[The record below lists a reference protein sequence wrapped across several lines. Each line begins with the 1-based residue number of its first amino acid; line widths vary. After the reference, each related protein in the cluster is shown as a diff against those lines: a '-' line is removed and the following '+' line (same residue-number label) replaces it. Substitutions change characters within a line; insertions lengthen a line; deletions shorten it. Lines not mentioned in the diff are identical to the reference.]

1 MAARPQQSFGP
12 YHLIDRVSVG
22 GMAEVFQARFEET
35 GSVVAI
41 KRILP
46 NVAEDEEFIE
56 LFHDEATIASQ
67 LDHPNI
73 TKIYDVGQVDGSHYI
88 ALEFVDGKPLRTLI
102 DRAHANGQTL
112 PVETMVYVIRE
123 VSRGLAYAH
132 DRKNVHGQPLNI
144 VHRDVSPQN
153 ILISYDGRVKLI
165 DFGIAKAAG
174 KITRTQAGMIK
185 GKVGY
190 MSPEQV
196 LGGNID
202 RRADIYALGI
212 CLWEALTAVRLY
224 DGNNELAVMNKIR
237 SETVLPPSR
246 QNPRIPAGVDP
257 IVLKALAKDP
267 NQRYATA
274 TDFEADLRTFAG
286 TLRPADASAL
296 AGLMRQMFPAEATRA
311 SQENNGMSEKG
322 SDLDV
327 FDGLAKKSNRPSAPT
342 SGPSSGARA
351 PALPPPSKKTLLGLP
366 PPLPPGPAGARPSG
380 PPGAPP
386 SLRSGPPGPPP
397 SLRSGAPPGPPPSR
411 APSIPG
417 PPPSRAPGLP
427 PPPRTPSGS
436 PGPLPPKP
444 PPAAAAAVDMDW
456 DDEDEKTAIFDKQGE
471 EPSQQ
476 LLKPGPAPAA
486 GVPSQRLGGAA
497 ALLGPSGNT
506 APPGSL
512 PSPGPQP
519 LPSAPPGVGF
529 PSGPQSMP
537 GQHMPQSMPPS
548 MQPMPAPMQYPAA
561 APSGG
566 AGRMVLLAA
575 AAILAIGLIAAM
587 VVFFIPRNGTV
598 IVTVAGP
605 GNKSVDTVQVF
616 VDGTKRCDT
625 SPCKV
630 TELKTGTHMIKV
642 SAAGY
647 QATAD
652 QAVKVQTGEDAV
664 LNVTL
669 SRASEGTGIRVS
681 ADTIGAVRLAVD
693 GNEVGALPQELKDL
707 TPGEHVLKITGER
720 YETWEKR
727 ITVEE
732 GKVQTIEPKLKVV
745 KGLAT
750 IKAGNGALGARVL
763 LVSGNERRPVPKLP
777 IKIDITTDKP
787 WSIIATRA
795 GFEDFKQDI
804 TFQDGKA
811 EESFVVEMY
820 EKGKKPPPKPPTG
833 HVNTGGGEKP
843 PAGGEKPVAASGT
856 GTLNINSIP
865 VSNVIL
871 DGRPLGTTPKVG
883 LSVPAGPHT
892 VVFVHPEHGRKT
904 RGVTVPAGGSIT
916 AAVRFP

>member
-1 MAARPQQSFGP
+1 
-12 YHLIDRVSVG
+12 
-22 GMAEVFQARFEET
+22 
-35 GSVVAI
+35 
-41 KRILP
+41 
-46 NVAEDEEFIE
+46 
-56 LFHDEATIASQ
+56 
-67 LDHPNI
+67 
-73 TKIYDVGQVDGSHYI
+73 
-88 ALEFVDGKPLRTLI
+88 
-102 DRAHANGQTL
+102 
-112 PVETMVYVIRE
+112 
-123 VSRGLAYAH
+123 
-132 DRKNVHGQPLNI
+132 
-144 VHRDVSPQN
+144 
-153 ILISYDGRVKLI
+153 
-165 DFGIAKAAG
+165 
-174 KITRTQAGMIK
+174 
-185 GKVGY
+185 
-190 MSPEQV
+190 
-196 LGGNID
+196 
-202 RRADIYALGI
+202 
-212 CLWEALTAVRLY
+212 
-224 DGNNELAVMNKIR
+224 
-237 SETVLPPSR
+237 
-246 QNPRIPAGVDP
+246 
-257 IVLKALAKDP
+257 
-267 NQRYATA
+267 
-274 TDFEADLRTFAG
+274 
-286 TLRPADASAL
+286 
-296 AGLMRQMFPAEATRA
+296 
-311 SQENNGMSEKG
+311 
-322 SDLDV
+322 
-327 FDGLAKKSNRPSAPT
+327 
-342 SGPSSGARA
+342 
-351 PALPPPSKKTLLGLP
+351 
-366 PPLPPGPAGARPSG
+366 
-380 PPGAPP
+380 
-386 SLRSGPPGPPP
+386 
-397 SLRSGAPPGPPPSR
+397 
-411 APSIPG
+411 
-417 PPPSRAPGLP
+417 
-427 PPPRTPSGS
+427 
-436 PGPLPPKP
+436 
-444 PPAAAAAVDMDW
+444 MDW

-486 GVPSQRLGGAA
+486 GAPSQRLGGAA
-497 ALLGPSGNT
+497 ALLGPSGSH
-506 APPGSL
+506 PPGSL
-512 PSPGPQP
+512 PGPGQGPAP

-529 PSGPQSMP
+529 PSGPPQSMP

-548 MQPMPAPMQYPAA
+548 MQPPMVAPMQYSAP

-575 AAILAIGLIAAM
+575 VAILAIGLVAAM
-587 VVFFIPRNGTV
+587 IVFFLPQKGTV

-630 TELKTGTHMIKV
+630 MDLKSGTHMVKV

-681 ADTIGAVRLAVD
+681 ADTIGPVKLFVD

-707 TPGEHVLKITGER
+707 TPTEHVLKITGDR

-787 WSIIATRA
+787 WSIVATRT

-811 EESFVVEMY
+811 EETFVVEMY

-833 HVNTGGGEKP
+833 GQVATGGGEKP
-843 PAGGEKPVAASGT
+843 TTGGGEKPTAAAGT